1 MGDYGGVGG
10 GERLTT
16 VRARPALSLLLRPV
30 PVHLCEAVLLAQLQL
45 FRRLIT
51 MVKTR
56 EPTESERAAPAVAQ
70 DQAETEGG
78 GAAAR
83 LAQVLLLRLRR
94 LREAPPRL
102 VLVRVERAVA
112 QRLRQRRV

>member
-1 MGDYGGVGG
+1 MP
-10 GERLTT
+10 L
-16 VRARPALSLLLRPV
+16 
-30 PVHLCEAVLLAQLQL
+30 HCEVVVLLAQLQL

-70 DQAETEGG
+70 GQAETEGG

-83 LAQVLLLRLRR
+83 LPAHHNLSAKVFGQAG
-94 LREAPPRL
+94 REEDRFLKQPRINK
-102 VLVRVERAVA
+102 
-112 QRLRQRRV
+112 